1 MFIILILNN
10 IFQEHNWFIGVDWDT
25 IRDSVAPYIP
35 EVSSPTDTSHFDV
48 EEIDIKTDIF
58 PPTPSNPIFSAL
70 HLPFIG
76 FSFTQNSFVSDLGS
90 IGKSLSSGKTTK
102 RMRSQE
108 GKSEVEG

>member
-1 MFIILILNN
+1 M
-10 IFQEHNWFIGVDWDT
+10 
-25 IRDSVAPYIP
+25 APYIP

-48 EEIDIKTDIF
+48 DEIDIKTDIF

-76 FSFTQNSFVSDLGS
+76 FTFTQNSCVSDLGAV
-90 IGKSLSSGKTTK
+90 GKSLMPGKTTK

-108 GKSEVEG
+108 DKNEIEGYTRL